1 MYLNQHILAKI
12 SIVFSQLS
20 MPVMLL
26 DYNGQVILP
35 ESKNNQ
41 FNLPEELVANPIVPF
56 VNGAFTLIG
65 TDSAQP
71 LYICLEG
78 CNEEVK
84 SCARLCIQLINV
96 ILRDEGER
104 DSADSSI
111 RMILDGEIDAGEME
125 SIANAENI
133 AIEKDRAVI
142 YLHFSDVQSEDVVNI
157 VRNLFDEDSQDYVC
171 EVGRHA
177 VALVKAIDERCELDD
192 LDQYAEAL
200 SNTLL
205 SETGS
210 TAYIGIGDVKHDVA
224 HLCESLKEAK
234 LAITDGRIFHSKKQ
248 IFNYRKLVLERFL
261 STIPPETANSFHQIL
276 FNRPNSK
283 LFNDEMLYTIE
294 KLFENS
300 LNLSETARQLYIH
313 RNTLVYRLDKIQKS
327 VGLDL
332 RAFDDAVTFKL
343 LMLLGKQNTEKKNKI

>member
-12 SIVFSQLS
+12 TVIFAQLS
-20 MPVMLL
+20 MPAMLL

-41 FNLPEELVANPIVPF
+41 FNLPEELLKNPTVPF
-56 VNGAFTLIG
+56 VNGAFTLVG
-65 TDSAQP
+65 TEASQP

-78 CNEEVK
+78 SSEEVI
-84 SCARLCIQLINV
+84 SCAKLCIQLINV
-96 ILRDEGER
+96 VLRDEVEH
-104 DSADSSI
+104 DSAESSI
-111 RMILDGEIDAGEME
+111 RMILDGEIDGEEMVA
-125 SIANAENI
+125 IANAENI
-133 AIEKDRAVI
+133 KIEQNRAVI
-142 YLHFSDVQSEDVVNI
+142 YLHFSDVESEAIVNI
-157 VRNLFDEDSQDYVC
+157 VRNLFDEDSQDFVC

-177 VALVKAIDERCELDD
+177 VALVKTIDDRCEVDD

-210 TAYIGIGDVKHDVA
+210 SAYIGIGDVKRDIMHIG
-224 HLCESLKEAK
+224 ESLREAK
-234 LAITDGRIFHSKKQ
+234 KAITDGRIYHAKKL

-261 STIPPETANSFHQIL
+261 STIPAETANEFHQIL
-276 FNRPNSK
+276 FNRQNNR

-332 RAFDDAVTFKL
+332 RAFDDAVTFKMI
-343 LMLLGKQNTEKKNKI
+343 MLLGKQNTDKKNKI

>member
-12 SIVFSQLS
+12 TIIFGQLS
-20 MPVMLL
+20 MPAMLL

-41 FNLPEELVANPIVPF
+41 FNLPEELQANPTVPF

-65 TDSAQP
+65 TDSSQP
-71 LYICLEG
+71 LYVCLEG
-78 CNEEVK
+78 DSEEVK
-84 SCARLCIQLINV
+84 CCAKLCIQLINV
-96 ILRDEGER
+96 VLRDEAER

-125 SIANAENI
+125 AMANAENI
-133 AIEKDRAVI
+133 ALEQDRAVI
-142 YLHFSDVQSEDVVNI
+142 YLHFNDVQSEDVVNI
-157 VRNLFDEDSQDYVC
+157 IRNLFDDDCQDHVC

-177 VALVKAIDERCELDD
+177 VALVKTIDERCEFED

-224 HLCESLKEAK
+224 HLFESLREAK
-234 LAITDGRIFHSKKQ
+234 LAITDGRIYHSKKQ

-261 STIPPETANSFHQIL
+261 STIPAETASAFHQIL
-276 FNRPNSK
+276 FNRQNSR
-283 LFNDEMLYTIE
+283 LFNDEMLFTIE

-343 LMLLGKQNTEKKNKI
+343 LMLLGKQNTDKKNKI